1 MNKKFL
7 KIFLAISVLMQ
18 TEYLISASGW
28 SMLRKIFSPKSKS
41 VAVTAVVGVRGDLS
55 GIFYNPAVLGY
66 NISREIFLLSEY
78 NEETGLTGGLVY
90 GQPMKNSSLAF
101 GLAYYNAGQ
110 IRLSWLENNELKE
123 EDVNAQQDILGLISY
138 GRILNKYLS
147 IGLTL
152 KFATSKLFELSSANA
167 FASDLGFVLTPNIGT
182 LSIAG
187 GIQNIGTASK
197 FVRKA
202 DNLPLSVFGAIGYA
216 FYSKKWTR
224 LYIAPGI
231 TGTYLIEDK
240 KFVPDFGIEAGYSPI
255 SVSLGYQIN
264 DESNFNLG
272 VIYLKEKYDIAY
284 SYVLGVYLHSSH
296 RLSIG
301 YRF

>member
-1 MNKKFL
+1 MKKNLF
-7 KIFLAISVLMQ
+7 KIFLIIILIGQ
-18 TEYLISASGW
+18 TENLISASGW
-28 SMLRKIFSPKSKS
+28 SMLRKVFSPKSKS

-55 GIFYNPAVLGY
+55 GIFYNPAILGY

-78 NEETGLTGGLVY
+78 NTETGLTGGLVY

-110 IRLSWLENNELKE
+110 IRLSWIENNELKE
-123 EDVNAQQDILGLISY
+123 KDVNAQQDILGLISY

-147 IGLTL
+147 VGLTL
-152 KFATSKLFELSSANA
+152 KFVTSKLFELSSANA

-187 GIQNIGTASK
+187 GIQNVGIASK

-202 DNLPLSVFGAIGYA
+202 DNLPLSVFSAIGYA
-216 FYSKKWTR
+216 FYTKKSTK

-240 KFVPDFGIEAGYSPI
+240 KFVPDIGIEAGYSPI
-255 SVSLGYQIN
+255 SISLGYQIN

-272 VIYLKEKYDIAY
+272 IIYLKDRYDIAY